1 LSPLSNYIMKLFI
14 YLFCLFTISVV
25 AQNSTDSDNSQIV
38 IAEFYVKDVR
48 FDGVDYSKDALLEN
62 NKLFFY
68 RSTDGKEVLFSNYW
82 EKDDTQSYG
91 PISNITYKHY
101 KPTDEFYEID
111 EYKFLWS
118 YVNSYDDKEG
128 TCEATLKLEH
138 KPQGIFFDLKM
149 YSESL
154 EELYFRGEFKGSMDF
169 VKYLVDKY

>member
-1 LSPLSNYIMKLFI
+1 MKL
-14 YLFCLFTISVV
+14 YLYLICLFTISVV
-25 AQNSTDSDNSQIV
+25 AQNSNESDDSQIV
-38 IAEFYVKDVR
+38 LAEFNVKDVR
-48 FDGVDYSKDALLEN
+48 FDGVDYSKDALEEN

-68 RSTDGKEVLFSNYW
+68 KSTDGKEVLFSNYW

-91 PISNITYKHY
+91 PISKITYKKY

-118 YVNSYDDKEG
+118 YVNSYDEKEG
-128 TCEATLKLEH
+128 TCNATLRLEY
-138 KPQGIFFDLKM
+138 KPKGIFFDLKM